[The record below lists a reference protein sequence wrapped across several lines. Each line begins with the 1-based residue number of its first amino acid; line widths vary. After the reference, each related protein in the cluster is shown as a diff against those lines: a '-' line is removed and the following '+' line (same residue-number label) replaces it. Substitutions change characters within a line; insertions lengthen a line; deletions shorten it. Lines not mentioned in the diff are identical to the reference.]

1 MDVLRLPTLTLET
14 RKEDVETLLDPR
26 GQLLSIGD
34 DEIADAL
41 IKVTASRLRV
51 VTRKMFAKRVGF
63 DSQCQILVDS
73 QGECYII

>member
-34 DEIADAL
+34 DDIADAL

-51 VTRKMFAKRVGF
+51 VSRFF
-63 DSQCQILVDS
+63 C
-73 QGECYII
+73 